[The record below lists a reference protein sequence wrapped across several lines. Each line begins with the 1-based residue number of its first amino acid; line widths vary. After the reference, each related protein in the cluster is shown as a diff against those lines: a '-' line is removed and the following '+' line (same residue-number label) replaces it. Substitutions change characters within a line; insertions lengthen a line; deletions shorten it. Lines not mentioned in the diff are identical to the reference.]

1 MCVCVGEEELEGLMA
16 GLVVWVIH
24 SQLELSNGKHPPLTL
39 VVSPFSKRSRS
50 LGSKQYI
57 RVSGL
62 VRSDYFILG
71 GMENLVV
78 SLPEFEKVIFTE

>member
-1 MCVCVGEEELEGLMA
+1 MCVGGEELEGLMA

-50 LGSKQYI
+50 HGSKQLNCRAVVGFWACEVRLIYI
-57 RVSGL
+57 RRHGKLSGKL
-62 VRSDYFILG
+62 
-71 GMENLVV
+71 
-78 SLPEFEKVIFTE
+78 T